1 MIIFHILV
9 CVWMCFCLAF
19 PRQEPIFQPLHSSPT
34 ATSTGSPR
42 LSERGWQALPLEN
55 QGAPPPSV
63 WPSDWS
69 AGSQTTSSGA
79 VTVMLLLRREGGKG
93 PLFCSSC
100 CWILIWAVR
109 KGKDRKEKSD
119 DVSWEWEKG
128 AKKTRGEQG
137 VGERMEEVRKKSRW
151 KRCNGERKEEMV
163 KYDEE
168 KKMRRR
174 II

>member
-1 MIIFHILV
+1 MCG
-9 CVWMCFCLAF
+9 CVFVSRSPDRSPFFSPFTRHPQRPPQGHPDCL
-19 PRQEPIFQPLHSSPT
+19 RE
-34 ATSTGSPR
+34 GGR
-42 LSERGWQALPLEN
+42 LCLWKTR
-55 QGAPPPSV
+55 APPPSV

-79 VTVMLLLRREGGKG
+79 VTVMLLLRRERGKG

-119 DVSWEWEKG
+119 DASWEWEKG
-128 AKKTRGEQG
+128 AKRTRGEQG

>member
-1 MIIFHILV
+1 MDVFLSRVPQTGAHFSAPSLV
-9 CVWMCFCLAF
+9 THSDLHRVTQTVWERVAGFAF
-19 PRQEPIFQPLHSSPT
+19 GKPGR
-34 ATSTGSPR
+34 
-42 LSERGWQALPLEN
+42 
-55 QGAPPPSV
+55 PPPSV

>member
-1 MIIFHILV
+1 MDVFLSRVPQTGAHFSAPSLV
-9 CVWMCFCLAF
+9 THSDLHRVTQTVWERVAGFAF
-19 PRQEPIFQPLHSSPT
+19 GKPGR
-34 ATSTGSPR
+34 
-42 LSERGWQALPLEN
+42 
-55 QGAPPPSV
+55 PPPSV

-119 DVSWEWEKG
+119 DASWEWEKG
-128 AKKTRGEQG
+128 AKKQEESKVWGKGWRKLERNQG
-137 VGERMEEVRKKSRW
+137 GNDVTGKERRKW
-151 KRCNGERKEEMV
+151 
-163 KYDEE
+163 
-168 KKMRRR
+168 
-174 II
+174 